1 MIKSSFLWYTQSLS
15 YQIQQGTVIAV
26 IADSIACSPYDSGV
40 PDSKHQK
47 HRTSSHDVYDLGD
60 EESTM
65 DFTKSEFLA
74 FKASFARPKYANT
87 YRMEPYRPFEAHVI
101 RKKAEEILKNTL
113 QDYKYDGSN
122 AASKCSVLSE
132 DILAAVKD
140 QGFDRYK
147 YIVQVFMVEK
157 SGQSIHIASRWVWD
171 DARDNWVSA
180 LHETENY
187 VTVALIIAGYYE

>member
-1 MIKSSFLWYTQSLS
+1 MVTLGLS
-15 YQIQQGTVIAV
+15 QFVAGPT
-26 IADSIACSPYDSGV
+26 
-40 PDSKHQK
+40 HQLSQVYR
-47 HRTSSHDVYDLGD
+47 HRTSSHDVSEPGD
-60 EESTM
+60 DESTT

-74 FKASFARPKYANT
+74 FKASFSRPKFANT
-87 YRMEPYRPFEAHVI
+87 YRMEPYRTFEAHVI
-101 RKKAEEILKNTL
+101 RKKAEDILKNAL

-122 AASKCSVLSE
+122 AAARCLILSE
-132 DILAAVKD
+132 EIIEAVKD